1 MARVEGLDIGT
12 PSILG
17 DSFDV
22 LERPR
27 KQKGVEVA
35 QVPPELEIEIQRRT
49 PAAPKEPV
57 TPKPGPG
64 EAIREQGRIKM
75 EREERERAETE
86 AKKAAAKAGAAAV
99 AGRRAE
105 IRAEYEPKLAAP
117 APTFESPR
125 ESFNQLGSI
134 AAMMMVMGTMAGGKG
149 LASATGAMNA
159 MAGMLQGYQTGR
171 KEAYQQARLDYERS
185 YKDWLQ
191 NKKNIKDAFDRALKM
206 APTDVQ
212 GATNKVVAELS
223 STGANTLAAAVKTQ
237 GLVPTAN
244 MFAEASDKA
253 DREIESIN
261 SVIRRMSG
269 EQPTEVG
276 VQLAGEV
283 PTGTPLTIQELRRRE
298 QELGTEIKAQEAER
312 RAAPRAP
319 TARGGA
325 DPQFVV
331 VEGFNNN
338 QPFRAT
344 REERDRITGAGFN
357 IKYVPSP
364 AAAAGATKQGQNA
377 LTFASRVYG
386 NLENAAQDLSNIAV
400 LPATASTPLLSGL
413 IGGDPNTIRNSL
425 TAAAGRTITDVEA
438 RAFDQLSQQL
448 GAALARIE
456 SQGLASGSTNK
467 TISTFDALRPKAG
480 DDAINMALY
489 LAKVKQEIITGIRV
503 HGEMPGAT
511 EGQKRNAQKLIEQMN
526 EVVAFDVNDV
536 INVLRSRNQTLSE
549 KSRGLLNVPPIA
561 PNLQFRGEGATLTP
575 TAPTAPTIAPDDQRA
590 LQWLQTNPTHPRAE
604 EIRKRLRDKGVQV
617 Q

>member
-185 YKDWLQ
+185 YKEWLQ

-357 IKYVPSP
+357 IQYVPPPKAEKKEGGRITPTTSVANRFDANVASIDDMLKIVKQSGNERLKKEWQDKQLYRLLSEPMSDTVLAKYITILARENLSP
-364 AAAAGATKQGQNA
+364 EARDLAEMIMNARNAVFRANSGLAVTGSEAIRNFGAVVNPMDSFDDIMRKAKNQLDRG
-377 LTFASRVYG
+377 
-386 NLENAAQDLSNIAV
+386 LSNQDDFLDGYAFPEV
-400 LPATASTPLLSGL
+400 YRKNAERRRKEAEDAFKTPPRSE
-413 IGGDPNTIRNSL
+413 PSVQT
-425 TAAAGRTITDVEA
+425 
-438 RAFDQLSQQL
+438 
-448 GAALARIE
+448 
-456 SQGLASGSTNK
+456 
-467 TISTFDALRPKAG
+467 RPEPS
-480 DDAINMALY
+480 
-489 LAKVKQEIITGIRV
+489 VSPE
-503 HGEMPGAT
+503 
-511 EGQKRNAQKLIEQMN
+511 
-526 EVVAFDVNDV
+526 
-536 INVLRSRNQTLSE
+536 
-549 KSRGLLNVPPIA
+549 
-561 PNLQFRGEGATLTP
+561 
-575 TAPTAPTIAPDDQRA
+575 DQRA

>member
-17 DSFDV
+17 DS
-22 LERPR
+22 LGMIERPR
-27 KQKGVEVA
+27 KEKKMELA
-35 QVPPELEIEIQRRT
+35 QVPPELQTEIERRA
-49 PAAPKEPV
+49 PAAPAMPAA
-57 TPKPGPG
+57 PAAPSPGDLV
-64 EAIREQGRIKM
+64 R
-75 EREERERAETE
+75 ERERVKMQREE
-86 AKKAAAKAGAAAV
+86 AQRAAGAAKKGALE
-99 AGRRAE
+99 RRKAE
-105 IRAEYEPKLAAP
+105 ITAEFAPRLNAP

-125 ESFNQLGSI
+125 ESFSELGGL

-159 MAGMLQGYQTGR
+159 MAGMLQGYQAGR
-171 KEAYQQARLDYERS
+171 
-185 YKDWLQ
+185 
-191 NKKNIKDAFDRALKM
+191 KDAFDRAKVEYERNYREWQRNKKAVAEAFNRAIKM
-206 APTDVQ
+206 APQDIQ
-212 GATNKVVAELS
+212 GATNRAVAELS
-223 STGANTLAAAVKTQ
+223 ANGANTLASAVKTQ
-237 GLVPTAN
+237 GLVSTAN
-244 MFAEASDKA
+244 MFNEASDKA
-253 DREIESIN
+253 DKQIESLN
-261 SVIRRMSG
+261 DTIRRMSG
-269 EQPTEVG
+269 VQPTETG

-283 PTGTPLTIQELRRRE
+283 PRGTPLTIEELRRRE
-298 QELGTEIKAQEAER
+298 RELDTEIKAQEAER
-312 RAAPRAP
+312 RAAPRAAA
-319 TARGGA
+319 ARGGA

-456 SQGLASGSTNK
+456 AQGLASGSTNK

-575 TAPTAPTIAPDDQRA
+575 TAPATPTIAPDDQRA